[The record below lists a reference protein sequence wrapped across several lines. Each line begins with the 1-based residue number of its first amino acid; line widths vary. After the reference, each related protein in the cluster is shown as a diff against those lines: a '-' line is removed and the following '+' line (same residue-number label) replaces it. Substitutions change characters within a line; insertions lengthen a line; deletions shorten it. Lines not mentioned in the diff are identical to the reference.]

1 MLRVAALALVILVA
15 LSESKPQRFLSKA
28 KLRSLLANRAPGG
41 SGPGGSGPGGSGPG
55 GMGPGSSGSGSAY
68 PPPPPPPP
76 SGSGSGS
83 GDFSGSGEEDYW
95 YGQILCRMIDCSGM
109 YWYSGDYDYYPE
121 TMWAGWD
128 PESMWS
134 GSGSAEIPES
144 MWSGSG
150 SAETPPESGSGSGS
164 GYKKST
170 REESE
175 EVSESGSEFSLTS
188 TEVADYIEEE
198 GYTDTDIAWWMGY
211 CAALETLGQEDS
223 DEYANM
229 ACEWAYIFYPEE
241 KAHKGKLEKLHKMK
255 KIHAKALKKTL
266 NPQAK
271 TKSLKEE
278 TVAQL
283 MKLMKI
289 KAKKMH

>member
-1 MLRVAALALVILVA
+1 MLRVAALALVLLVA
-15 LSESKPQRFLSKA
+15 LSESKPQRFVSKA
-28 KLRSLLANRAPGG
+28 KLRSLLASRA
-41 SGPGGSGPGGSGPG
+41 PGGSGPG
-55 GMGPGSSGSGSAY
+55 GMGPGGSGPGGSGSGSAY

-83 GDFSGSGEEDYW
+83 EDFSGSGGSGDYNYDSYW
-95 YGQILCRMIDCSGM
+95 YGQIVCRMIDCGGM
-109 YWYSGDYDYYPE
+109 YWYSGDYDYPE
-121 TMWAGWD
+121 TMWAGWETPD
-128 PESMWS
+128 SMWS
-134 GSGSAEIPES
+134 GYGSAETPDS
-144 MWSGSG
+144 MWSGYG
-150 SAETPPESGSGSGS
+150 SAETPPESMFSGSGSGS
-164 GYKKST
+164 GYKMST

-175 EVSESGSEFSLTS
+175 ESGSGFTS
-188 TEVADYIEEE
+188 TEVEDYIEEQ

-211 CAALETLGQEDS
+211 CAALETLGQADS

-241 KAHKGKLEKLHKMK
+241 KAHKDKLEKLHKMK
-255 KIHAKALKKTL
+255 KIHAKAQKKT
-266 NPQAK
+266 
-271 TKSLKEE
+271 LKEE

>member
-1 MLRVAALALVILVA
+1 
-15 LSESKPQRFLSKA
+15 
-28 KLRSLLANRAPGG
+28 
-41 SGPGGSGPGGSGPG
+41 
-55 GMGPGSSGSGSAY
+55 
-68 PPPPPPPP
+68 
-76 SGSGSGS
+76 
-83 GDFSGSGEEDYW
+83 
-95 YGQILCRMIDCSGM
+95 MIDCSGR
-109 YWYSGDYDYYPE
+109 YWYSGDYDYY
-121 TMWAGWD
+121 

-150 SAETPPESGSGSGS
+150 SAETPESMFSGSGSGS
-164 GYKKST
+164 GYKMST

-175 EVSESGSEFSLTS
+175 ESGSDYSLTS

-241 KAHKGKLEKLHKMK
+241 KAHKDKLDKLHKMK
-255 KIHAKALKKTL
+255 KIHAKAQKKT
-266 NPQAK
+266 
-271 TKSLKEE
+271 LKEE